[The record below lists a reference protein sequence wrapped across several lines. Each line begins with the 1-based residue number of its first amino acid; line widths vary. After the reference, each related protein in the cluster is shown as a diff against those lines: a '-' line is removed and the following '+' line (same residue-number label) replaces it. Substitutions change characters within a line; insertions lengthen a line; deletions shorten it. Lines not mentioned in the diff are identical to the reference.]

1 MNDTVSPL
9 VSVVIPSYN
18 HGRFL
23 GRALQSVLDQTYTK
37 SEVIV
42 IDNHSTDNTDAVMA
56 SFADLRIT
64 YIKIHNNGI
73 IAASRNIGLRLAKGE
88 WIAFLDSDDYWSRN
102 KLEQCILNRSNNDVI
117 YHKLMCYKA
126 LDSGYI
132 KEEGGLDSSIN
143 IIDLLKTHITNA

>member
-126 LDSGYI
+126 LDSG
-132 KEEGGLDSSIN
+132 KRQGRLT
-143 IIDLLKTHITNA
+143 KTT